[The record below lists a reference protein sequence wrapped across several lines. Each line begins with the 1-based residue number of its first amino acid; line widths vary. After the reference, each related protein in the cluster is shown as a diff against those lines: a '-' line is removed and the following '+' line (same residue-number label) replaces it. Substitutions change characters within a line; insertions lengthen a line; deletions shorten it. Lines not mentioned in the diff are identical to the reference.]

1 MTTDLK
7 PCPFCGGPAMLE
19 HKLESWGY
27 TPDRYKVI
35 CANCKGSTGWYEGR
49 IEGTAKWPSYCQK
62 QAKNDAIM
70 MWNQRSYECQ
80 K

>member
-1 MTTDLK
+1 
-7 PCPFCGGPAMLE
+7 MLE

-35 CANCKGSTGWYEGR
+35 CANCKGSTGWCEGSIDDR
-49 IEGTAKWPSYCQK
+49 GTVSSFSPK
-62 QAKNDAIM
+62 QAKNDAVM